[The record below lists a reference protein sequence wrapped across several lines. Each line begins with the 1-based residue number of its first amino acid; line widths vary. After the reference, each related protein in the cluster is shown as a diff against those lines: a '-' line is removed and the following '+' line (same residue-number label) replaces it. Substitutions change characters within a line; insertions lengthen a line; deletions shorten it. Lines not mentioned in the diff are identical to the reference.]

1 MLIHYMKIIFLIIL
15 NICLFFNLTSFALTF
30 KSNGEVVSSSGEVLE
45 KSYAV
50 QYQEALQ
57 SFEKGE
63 IVEDWPVVELDK
75 NGNPKKVQG
84 YFGEKIL
91 VEGMPLFTTKKVD
104 PSGDIMKNLSKLNGF
119 IDDSMLGL
127 TMIANSNE
135 NFREGKDINF
145 NSLENTY
152 ESLVSIG
159 AIGQDLSFIE
169 NIDEYISSIE
179 EIEVIENKPP
189 PKELIKNP
197 DNGEI
202 IDPETGLPW
211 DGPMDNVEIF
221 DPEEGDFISISPP
234 IELEPIPVL
243 PVDDIGEENLNKM
256 INEETISSMKNEI
269 KNINSDI
276 YSDFEDTKSKI
287 QDTIRTNL
295 MGSGLADTL
304 QQLKGDLAAQRD
316 LINDIENV
324 AKEAGFGSAQQMYNE
339 MGLNSADLNVDN
351 TGVGVEAEGV
361 ATDPNACNNNGGA
374 C

>member
-1 MLIHYMKIIFLIIL
+1 MKISFLIIINL
-15 NICLFFNLTSFALTF
+15 CLFFNSTLLALTF
-30 KSNGEVVSSSGEVLE
+30 KSNGEVISSSGEVLQ

-75 NGNPKKVQG
+75 SGNPKKVQG

-91 VEGMPLFTTKKVD
+91 IEGMPLFTTKKVD

-135 NFREGKDINF
+135 DFREGKNIDF

-152 ESLVSIG
+152 QSLVSIG
-159 AIGQDLSFIE
+159 AIGQDLSYIE
-169 NIDEYISSIE
+169 DIDEYISMFEDIE
-179 EIEVIENKPP
+179 EIENNPP
-189 PKELIKNP
+189 RKQLIKNP

-221 DPEEGDFISISPP
+221 DPEKGDFILISPP
-234 IELEPIPVL
+234 IDLDPIPML
-243 PVDDIGEENLNKM
+243 PGEDIGEENLNKI
-256 INEETISSMKNEI
+256 INEETFTSMKNKI
-269 KNINSDI
+269 KDINSDLN
-276 YSDFEDTKSKI
+276 SDFEETKSKI
-287 QDTIRTNL
+287 QNTIRTNL

-304 QQLKGDLAAQRD
+304 EKLKGDLAAQKD

-339 MGLNSADLNVDN
+339 MGLNSADLDITNEAGKVDSP
-351 TGVGVEAEGV
+351 GVE
-361 ATDPNACNNNGGA
+361 TDPNACNNNGGA

>member
-1 MLIHYMKIIFLIIL
+1 MKISFLIIINL
-15 NICLFFNLTSFALTF
+15 CLFFNSTLLALTF
-30 KSNGEVVSSSGEVLE
+30 KSNGEVISSSGEVLQ

-75 NGNPKKVQG
+75 SGNPKKVQG

-91 VEGMPLFTTKKVD
+91 IEGMPLFTTKKVD

-135 NFREGKDINF
+135 DFREGKNIDF

-152 ESLVSIG
+152 QSLVSIG
-159 AIGQDLSFIE
+159 AIGQDLSYIE
-169 NIDEYISSIE
+169 DIDEYISMFEDIQ
-179 EIEVIENKPP
+179 EIENNPP
-189 PKELIKNP
+189 RKQLIKNP

-221 DPEEGDFISISPP
+221 DPEKGDFILISPP
-234 IELEPIPVL
+234 IDLDPIPVL
-243 PVDDIGEENLNKM
+243 PGEDIGEENLNKI
-256 INEETISSMKNEI
+256 INEETFTSMKNKI
-269 KNINSDI
+269 KDINSDLN
-276 YSDFEDTKSKI
+276 SDFEETKSKI
-287 QDTIRTNL
+287 QDTVRTNL

-304 QQLKGDLAAQRD
+304 EKLKGDLAAQKD

-324 AKEAGFGSAQQMYNE
+324 SKEAGFGSARQMYNE
-339 MGLNSADLNVDN
+339 MGLNSADLNLHEAAVY
-351 TGVGVEAEGV
+351 VPGVE
-361 ATDPNACNNNGGA
+361 TDPNACNDGD

>member
-1 MLIHYMKIIFLIIL
+1 MKKPFLIFISL
-15 NICLFFNLTSFALTF
+15 YLFINSSSIALTF
-30 KSNGEVVSSSGEVLE
+30 KSNGEVISSSGEVLE

-50 QYQEALQ
+50 QFQEALQ
-57 SFEKGE
+57 SYEKGE
-63 IVEDWPVVELDK
+63 LVEDWPTVELDK
-75 NGNPKKVQG
+75 SGKPKKVQG

-104 PSGDIMKNLSKLNGF
+104 RFGDIMKNLSKLNGF

-135 NFREGKDINF
+135 NFREGKDIDF

-152 ESLVSIG
+152 ENLVSIG
-159 AIGQDLSFIE
+159 AIGQDLSYIQD
-169 NIDEYISSIE
+169 IDEYISSIE
-179 EIEVIENKPP
+179 EIEVIENNPP
-189 PKELIKNP
+189 PKQLIKNP

-221 DPEEGDFISISPP
+221 DPEEADFISIGLP
-234 IELEPIPVL
+234 IEIDPIPEL
-243 PVDDIGEENLNKM
+243 PLDDIGEENLNKVL
-256 INEETISSMKNEI
+256 NEETISSMKNEI
-269 KNINSDI
+269 KNIKSDI
-276 YSDFEDTKSKI
+276 NSDFEETKSQI
-287 QDTIRTNL
+287 QDTIRANL

-304 QQLKGDLAAQRD
+304 EKLKGDLAAQKD

-324 AKEAGFGSAQQMYNE
+324 AKESGFSSAQQMYNE

-351 TGVGVEAEGV
+351 TGVGVESEGV

>member
-1 MLIHYMKIIFLIIL
+1 MKISLLIIINL
-15 NICLFFNLTSFALTF
+15 CLFFNSTLLALTF
-30 KSNGEVVSSSGEVLE
+30 KSNGEVISSSGEVLQ

-63 IVEDWPVVELDK
+63 IVEDWLVVELDK
-75 NGNPKKVQG
+75 SGNPKKVQG
-84 YFGEKIL
+84 YFGEKI
-91 VEGMPLFTTKKVD
+91 VIEGMPLFTTKKVD

-135 NFREGKDINF
+135 DFREGKNIDF

-152 ESLVSIG
+152 QSLVSIG
-159 AIGQDLSFIE
+159 AIGQDLSYIE
-169 NIDEYISSIE
+169 DIDEYISMFEDIE
-179 EIEVIENKPP
+179 EIEKNPP
-189 PKELIKNP
+189 RKQLIKNP

-221 DPEEGDFISISPP
+221 DPEKGDFILISPP
-234 IELEPIPVL
+234 IDLDPIPML
-243 PVDDIGEENLNKM
+243 PGEDIGEENLNKI
-256 INEETISSMKNEI
+256 INEETFTSMKNKI
-269 KNINSDI
+269 KDINSDLN
-276 YSDFEDTKSKI
+276 SDFEETKSKI
-287 QDTIRTNL
+287 QNTIRTNL

-304 QQLKGDLAAQRD
+304 EKLKGDLAAQKD

-324 AKEAGFGSAQQMYNE
+324 AKEAGFGSAEQMYNE
-339 MGLNSADLNVDN
+339 MGLNSADLKVHEATVD
-351 TGVGVEAEGV
+351 VPGVE
-361 ATDPNACNNNGGA
+361 TDPNACNNNGGA